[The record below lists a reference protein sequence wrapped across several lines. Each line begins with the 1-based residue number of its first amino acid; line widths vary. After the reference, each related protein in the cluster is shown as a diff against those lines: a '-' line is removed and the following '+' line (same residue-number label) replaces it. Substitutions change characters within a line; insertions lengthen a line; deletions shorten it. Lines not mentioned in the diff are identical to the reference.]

1 MIKIKKTCTGCMAC
15 MNICPVHAI
24 HQTLN
29 VYGFVM
35 PEIDSARCIHCGKCE
50 SVCPMVEAK
59 ADTEIKIPLKAY
71 AMVHRLDDVV
81 KISSSGGAFYALA
94 SLILE
99 QGGIV
104 FGCFYDIRRKK
115 AYLAD
120 TDHVDLK
127 DLLTS
132 KYVESYIGFGF
143 KRVKAQLETGRKVL
157 FCGTPCQAAGLVY
170 FLKGSYENLLIVDFT
185 CGAVAAQTYLR
196 DYLVKLEQKYKS
208 KITKL
213 SFRDKYYGWGQY
225 CFLVHFKNGRI
236 YRKTAMADPYF
247 FCFLRSSMQR
257 LSCHGCRFSDRHF
270 SDVVLA
276 DFWKCDDF
284 AMNQNRNRDGDGD
297 QKRNRNQSGDR
308 SRNGD
313 RNRDRSRNGDRSRD
327 GNRNGDRS
335 RNRDR
340 NWNRDKNRNKDK
352 RRGISL
358 TLAMTGK
365 GVRALEAAGERM
377 VVDVLDVN
385 EASYNLQRRR
395 CLKAKLPEIFAHQAC
410 ASVYGVEVL
419 RRKLLSPKQRC
430 YFALRQFIMD
440 HPMLAKGFPNIVG
453 NGQIMKK

>member
-1 MIKIKKTCTGCMAC
+1 

-29 VYGFVM
+29 AYGFVM
-35 PEIDSARCIHCGKCE
+35 PEIDSARCIRCGKCE
-50 SVCPMVEAK
+50 SVCPMVKAK
-59 ADTEIKIPLKAY
+59 ADTETKIPLKAY

-81 KISSSGGAFYALA
+81 KISSSGGVFYALA

-104 FGCFYDIRRKK
+104 FGCSYDIRRKK

-127 DLLTS
+127 ELLTS

-170 FLKGSYENLLIVDFT
+170 FLKGSYDNLLIVDFT

-257 LSCHGCRFSDRHF
+257 LSCHGCRFSERHF
-270 SDVVLA
+270 SDIVLA

-284 AMNQNRNRDGDGD
+284 AMNQNRNRDGDGNK
-297 QKRNRNQSGDR
+297 KRNRNQSGDR
-308 SRNGD
+308 SR
-313 RNRDRSRNGDRSRD
+313 
-327 GNRNGDRS
+327 
-335 RNRDR
+335 
-340 NWNRDKNRNKDK
+340 NRDKNRNKDK

-365 GVRALEAAGERM
+365 GVRALEVAGERM
-377 VVDVLDVN
+377 VVDVLDVT

>member
-1 MIKIKKTCTGCMAC
+1 
-15 MNICPVHAI
+15 MNICPAHAI
-24 HQTLN
+24 HQILN
-29 VYGFVM
+29 AYGFVM
-35 PEIDSARCIHCGKCE
+35 PEIDSARCIRCGKCE
-50 SVCPMVEAK
+50 SVCPMVKAK
-59 ADTEIKIPLKAY
+59 ADTETKIPLKAY

-81 KISSSGGAFYALA
+81 KISSSGGVFYALA

-104 FGCFYDIRRKK
+104 FGCSYDIRRKK

-127 DLLTS
+127 ELLTS

-170 FLKGSYENLLIVDFT
+170 FLKGSYDNLLIVDFT

-284 AMNQNRNRDGDGD
+284 AMNQNRNRDGDGNK
-297 QKRNRNQSGDR
+297 KRNRNQSGDR
-308 SRNGD
+308 SR
-313 RNRDRSRNGDRSRD
+313 
-327 GNRNGDRS
+327 
-335 RNRDR
+335 
-340 NWNRDKNRNKDK
+340 NRDKNRNKDK